1 MKYDFSCFIHDFSVF
16 ISNYTCENFSDFA
29 LMETKTKKIILKVN
43 K

>member
-16 ISNYTCENFSDFA
+16 ISNCAYANLSDFA
-29 LMETKTKKIILKVN
+29 LMKAKTKKIILKVN